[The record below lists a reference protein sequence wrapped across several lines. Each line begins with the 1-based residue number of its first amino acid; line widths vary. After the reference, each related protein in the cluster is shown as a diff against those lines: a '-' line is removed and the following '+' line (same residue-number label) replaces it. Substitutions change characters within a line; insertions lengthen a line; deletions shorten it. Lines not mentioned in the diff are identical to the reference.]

1 MQKKF
6 LWFIKCDTLLSYLV
20 CYNKRMN
27 ARPQF
32 KDISSFEEF
41 SKYYWYRED
50 LKKIC
55 KALGLDS
62 GGMKAEL
69 NRVIEEYFKGNRILP
84 KPKSASG
91 AAGRP
96 SAVGLPCAA
105 PKPKNRAAA
114 SNAASGQLTLKTDL
128 VACGFKFNQRA
139 RDFFSSQTGI
149 KNFKFNADMVAT
161 VKKVKETG
169 DESFTLG
176 DLLDVYYGKKTYAR
190 YDKVSLQWNKF
201 VQDFCADPATAA
213 FPNKLKSAAAL
224 WKIVRDSDRPKV
236 YAHSL
241 LEEFKEE
248 L

>member
-1 MQKKF
+1 M
-6 LWFIKCDTLLSYLV
+6 SYLAR
-20 CYNKRMN
+20 YNKGMN

-41 SKYYWYRED
+41 SKYYWYREE

-62 GGMKAEL
+62 SGMKAEL
-69 NRVIEEYFKGNRILP
+69 NRVIEEYFKGNRIVS
-84 KPKSASG
+84 KTVS
-91 AAGRP
+91 
-96 SAVGLPCAA
+96 
-105 PKPKNRAAA
+105 KPKNRAAA
-114 SNAASGQLTLKTDL
+114 SNAASGQLTLNTGL
-128 VACGFKFNQRA
+128 VACGFKFSQRA

-161 VKKVKETG
+161 VKKAKETG

-224 WKIVRDSDRPKV
+224 WKIVRDSARPKV
-236 YAHSL
+236 YVHS
-241 LEEFKEE
+241 
-248 L
+248 

>member
-1 MQKKF
+1 
-6 LWFIKCDTLLSYLV
+6 
-20 CYNKRMN
+20 MN

-41 SKYYWYRED
+41 SKYYWYREE

-62 GGMKAEL
+62 SGMKAEL
-69 NRVIEEYFKGNRILP
+69 NRVIEEYFKGNRIVS
-84 KPKSASG
+84 KTVS
-91 AAGRP
+91 
-96 SAVGLPCAA
+96 
-105 PKPKNRAAA
+105 KPKNRAAA
-114 SNAASGQLTLKTDL
+114 SNAASGQLTLNTGL
-128 VACGFKFNQRA
+128 VACGFKFSQRA

-161 VKKVKETG
+161 VKKAKETG

-224 WKIVRDSDRPKV
+224 WKIVRDSARPKV
-236 YAHSL
+236 YVHS
-241 LEEFKEE
+241 
-248 L
+248 

>member
-1 MQKKF
+1 
-6 LWFIKCDTLLSYLV
+6 
-20 CYNKRMN
+20 MN

-32 KDISSFEEF
+32 KDISSYEEF
-41 SKYYWYRED
+41 SKYYWYREE

-69 NRVIEEYFKGNRILP
+69 NRVIEEYFKGNRIVP
-84 KPKSASG
+84 KPRKTAERPKSAVVRPG
-91 AAGRP
+91 AA
-96 SAVGLPCAA
+96 S
-105 PKPKNRAAA
+105 KPKNRAAV
-114 SNAASGQLTLKTDL
+114 SNAASGQLTLNTGL
-128 VACGFKFNQRA
+128 VACGFKFSQRA

-224 WKIVRDSDRPKV
+224 WKIVRDSARPKV
-236 YAHSL
+236 YAREL

>member
-1 MQKKF
+1 
-6 LWFIKCDTLLSYLV
+6 
-20 CYNKRMN
+20 MN

-32 KDISSFEEF
+32 NDIASFEEF
-41 SKYYWYRED
+41 SKYYWYREE
-50 LKKIC
+50 LQKIC
-55 KALGLDS
+55 KGLGLDS

-69 NRVIEEYFKGNRILP
+69 NRVIEEYFKGNKIVP
-84 KPKSASG
+84 KPRKTAERPKSAVGKPG
-91 AAGRP
+91 ANSSPGTNGATKT
-96 SAVGLPCAA
+96 S
-105 PKPKNRAAA
+105 PKPKNRAAVNLSLSTGLIA
-114 SNAASGQLTLKTDL
+114 CDLKFSQ
-128 VACGFKFNQRA
+128 CA

-169 DESFTLG
+169 DMSFTVG

-213 FPNKLKSAAAL
+213 FPNKLKTAAAL
-224 WKIVRDSDRPKV
+224 WKIVRDSSRPKV

>member
-1 MQKKF
+1 
-6 LWFIKCDTLLSYLV
+6 
-20 CYNKRMN
+20 MN

-32 KDISSFEEF
+32 KDIASFEEF
-41 SKYYWYRED
+41 SKYYWYREE
-50 LKKIC
+50 LQKIC
-55 KALGLDS
+55 KGLGLDS
-62 GGMKAEL
+62 SGMKAEL
-69 NRVIEEYFKGNRILP
+69 NRVIEEYFKGNRVLP
-84 KPKSASG
+84 KTAS
-91 AAGRP
+91 
-96 SAVGLPCAA
+96 
-105 PKPKNRAAA
+105 KPKNRAAA
-114 SNAASGQLTLKTDL
+114 SNAASGQLALKTSL

-169 DESFTLG
+169 DMSFTVG

-224 WKIVRDSDRPKV
+224 WKIVRDSACPKV
-236 YAHSL
+236 YTHSL
-241 LEEFKEE
+241 LEEFKE
-248 L
+248 

>member
-1 MQKKF
+1 
-6 LWFIKCDTLLSYLV
+6 
-20 CYNKRMN
+20 MN

-41 SKYYWYRED
+41 SKYYWYREE

-62 GGMKAEL
+62 SGMKAEL
-69 NRVIEEYFKGNRILP
+69 NRVIEEYFKGNRIVS
-84 KPKSASG
+84 KTVS
-91 AAGRP
+91 
-96 SAVGLPCAA
+96 
-105 PKPKNRAAA
+105 KPKNRAAA
-114 SNAASGQLTLKTDL
+114 SNAASGQLTLNTGL
-128 VACGFKFNQRA
+128 VACGFKFSQRA

-224 WKIVRDSDRPKV
+224 WKIVRDSARPKV
-236 YAHSL
+236 YVHS
-241 LEEFKEE
+241 
-248 L
+248 

>member
-1 MQKKF
+1 
-6 LWFIKCDTLLSYLV
+6 
-20 CYNKRMN
+20 MN

-32 KDISSFEEF
+32 KDIASFEEF
-41 SKYYWYRED
+41 SKYYWYREE

-62 GGMKAEL
+62 SGMKAEL
-69 NRVIEEYFKGNRILP
+69 NRVIEEYFKGNKIAP
-84 KPKSASG
+84 KPRKTAERPKSAVGTPG
-91 AAGRP
+91 A
-96 SAVGLPCAA
+96 SS
-105 PKPKNRAAA
+105 KPKNRAAA
-114 SNAASGQLTLKTDL
+114 SNATSGELTLKTSL
-128 VACGFKFNQRA
+128 VACDFKFSQRA

-169 DESFTLG
+169 DMSFTVG

-213 FPNKLKSAAAL
+213 FPNKLKTAAAL
-224 WKIVRDSDRPKV
+224 WKVVRDSTRPKV
-236 YAHSL
+236 YKHEL
-241 LEEFKEE
+241 LEEFLDKIQGGAYGV
-248 L
+248 